1 MNKPTSDQI
10 NQLSLASH
18 FLGRLFF
25 LAPSQEVWDELKE
38 IKDMEWLFD
47 DASEEELEYFEMLKN
62 SLVMN
67 LDEIAVDHA
76 QLFTGPGDLKAAPW
90 ASIYV
95 SEDKQVFGDET
106 IAVREYYEKYQ
117 HKTPNPFR
125 EPEDHIGLEFQ
136 FIGMLLMH
144 LNQALDNETY
154 AYIMTDT
161 QNFIAYHFIPWA
173 PDCLMD
179 VKNNAQTEFYQAIG
193 GLAFLLM
200 LRYKQILLPDE
211 QQLN

>member
-1 MNKPTSDQI
+1 MNKPTSEQI
-10 NQLSLASH
+10 NELSLASH
-18 FLGRLFF
+18 FLGRLLF
-25 LAPSQEVWDELKE
+25 LAPNQEVWNELKD
-38 IKDMEWLFD
+38 IKDMDWLFD

-62 SLVMN
+62 SLN
-67 LDEIAVDHA
+67 TDLDEIAVDHA

-154 AYIMTDT
+154 GYIMTDA
-161 QNFIAYHFIPWA
+161 QKFIAYHFIPWV

-179 VKNNAQTEFYQAIG
+179 VKNNAQTDFYKAIG

-200 LRYKQILLPDE
+200 LRYKQTLLPDE
-211 QQLN
+211 QLN